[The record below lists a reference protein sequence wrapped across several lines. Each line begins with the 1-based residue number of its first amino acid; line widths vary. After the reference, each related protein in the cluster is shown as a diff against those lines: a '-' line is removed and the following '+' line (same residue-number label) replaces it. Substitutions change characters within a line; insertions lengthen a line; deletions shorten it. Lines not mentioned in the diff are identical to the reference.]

1 MFYMKHKGQKLPIR
15 VDNVYTICPRCRR
28 EHHVD
33 LGDIANATNGN
44 FDIEDIHVFCVRCTA
59 ERERLRAQG
68 LLTEDEEV

>member
-33 LGDIANATNGN
+33 LGDVANATNGN
-44 FDIEDIHVFCVRCTA
+44 FDIEDTHVFCVRCTA
-59 ERERLRAQG
+59 ERERRRAAG
-68 LLTEDEEV
+68 LPVSYPND

>member
-15 VDNVYTICPRCRR
+15 VDNVYTICPRCGR

-44 FDIEDIHVFCVRCTA
+44 FDIEDIHVYCVRCTA
-59 ERERLRAQG
+59 ERERRRAAG
-68 LLTEDEEV
+68 LPVSYPND

>member
-15 VDNVYTICPRCRR
+15 VDNVYTICPRCGR

-44 FDIEDIHVFCVRCTA
+44 FDIEDIHVYCGRCSA
-59 ERERLRAQG
+59 ERERRRVAG
-68 LLTEDEEV
+68 LPVSYPND